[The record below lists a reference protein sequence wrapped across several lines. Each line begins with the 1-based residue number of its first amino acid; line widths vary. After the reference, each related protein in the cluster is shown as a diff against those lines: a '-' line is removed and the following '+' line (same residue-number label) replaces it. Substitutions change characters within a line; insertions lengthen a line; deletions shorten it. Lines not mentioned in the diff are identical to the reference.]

1 MSKVEELREKLE
13 VAIFHVEDNESM
25 HFAIGMLDPLIAA
38 AREEGKN
45 ELQAI
50 FDMLWKRM
58 RTWEEEWRSENPK
71 ERALTSPDSIQLM
84 EWKIAKARAE
94 GAEQERERIRNGSK
108 YDDYHDDER
117 WCGRPDG
124 DPAKAFW
131 TVPAFLLSP
140 APKEEPNYYAVG
152 DKGESGEAHT

>member
-1 MSKVEELREKLE
+1 MARTVEEMRKGLIKTL
-13 VAIFHVEDNESM
+13 VDAWGGHNAAAIFLADS
-25 HFAIGMLDPLIAA
+25 LIAA

-94 GAEQERERIRNGSK
+94 GAEQERERIRNANGVLRLEN
-108 YDDYHDDER
+108 DDAHAVWVTAGEYFIL
-117 WCGRPDG
+117 
-124 DPAKAFW
+124 PAS
-131 TVPAFLLSP
+131 LL
-140 APKEEPNYYAVG
+140 APTEPEV
-152 DKGESGEAHT
+152 KP